1 MTANLECWFESGSA
15 IFCDDCNDVFA
26 CVGDLL
32 VVLLVQLLSAC
43 SNPGVALNS
52 EPVIRATI
60 PTDSAEAVEVQQ
72 SLLAGQASQAMALV
86 ACPR

>member
-1 MTANLECWFESGSA
+1 MTANLESLFESGSA
-15 IFCDDCNDVFA
+15 IFCDDFIDVLA

-32 VVLLVQLLSAC
+32 VVLLGQLLSAC

-52 EPVIRATI
+52 EPVIRTTI
-60 PTDSAEAVEVQQ
+60 PTDSAVE
-72 SLLAGQASQAMALV
+72 MALV

>member
-1 MTANLECWFESGSA
+1 MTANLESLFESGLA
-15 IFCDDCNDVFA
+15 ILCCDCNDVFA

>member
-1 MTANLECWFESGSA
+1 MTANFESLFESGSA
-15 IFCDDCNDVFA
+15 IFCDDCNDVLA

-52 EPVIRATI
+52 EPVVRATI

-72 SLLAGQASQAMALV
+72 SLLAGQASQAMVLV
-86 ACPR
+86 DCPH

>member
-1 MTANLECWFESGSA
+1 MTANFESLFESGSE
-15 IFCDDCNDVFA
+15 IFCCDCNDVLA

-43 SNPGVALNS
+43 SNPGVGLNS
-52 EPVIRATI
+52 EPVIRAII